1 MKAIKWLDRHFEEF
15 FLVFFS
21 VIMVGSIS
29 LQVFMRFIVGSSL
42 EWSEE
47 LARYCFIWLVYMGI
61 SYGVKKQ
68 RHIKVDV
75 LLLLFKDK
83 GKVVLNFAANFIFL
97 LFALFVVVYGSSI
110 AVYILG
116 WGQASPALSIPMGL
130 VYLATPVGMGATAI
144 RLIQQMMKQYTF
156 LRGGKVDKE
165 EVTADRMTDNYGVS
179 DELEESI
186 DGRRGR
192 A

>member
-1 MKAIKWLDRHFEEF
+1 MKAMKWLDRHFEEF

-21 VIMVGSIS
+21 IIMVGSIS

-83 GKVVLNFAANFIFL
+83 GKVALNFAANFIFL

-116 WGQASPALSIPMGL
+116 WGQTSPALSIPMGL
-130 VYLATPVGMGATAI
+130 VYLAAPVGMGAAAI
-144 RLIQQMMKQYTF
+144 RLIQQMVKQYTF
-156 LRGGKVDKE
+156 LKGGQVNKE